1 MLRESAGHETGHEQN
16 REGRDGEAE
25 PVSDSMEKALAAARA
40 ASSKL
45 ASDIVILDVRSLIG
59 ITDYFVICS
68 GRNERQVATIV
79 EEIDRQ
85 LGAEGV
91 KAYRREGD
99 RQARWVLLDYLDFVV
114 HVFHTEEREYY
125 ELERLWRDA
134 DRIHVGEDGSLE
146 VPSGQ
151 GEIAGGRG

>member
-1 MLRESAGHETGHEQN
+1 MDQ
-16 REGRDGEAE
+16 
-25 PVSDSMEKALAAARA
+25 ALAAARA

-45 ASDIVILDVRSLIG
+45 ATDIVILDVRPLIG

-79 EEIDRQ
+79 EEIEGQ

-114 HVFHTEEREYY
+114 HIFHTEEREYY

-134 DRIHVGEDGSLE
+134 DRVDVGEDGTVEIPRAEL
-146 VPSGQ
+146 
-151 GEIAGGRG
+151 GEEGIAGGSA

>member
-1 MLRESAGHETGHEQN
+1 MDQ
-16 REGRDGEAE
+16 
-25 PVSDSMEKALAAARA
+25 ALAAARA

-45 ASDIVILDVRSLIG
+45 ATDIVILDVRPLIG

-79 EEIDRQ
+79 EEIEEQ

-114 HVFHTEEREYY
+114 HVFHAEEREYY
-125 ELERLWRDA
+125 ELERLWKDA
-134 DRIHVGEDGSLE
+134 ERIPVDGADE
-146 VPSGQ
+146 V
-151 GEIAGGRG
+151 RGSA

>member
-1 MLRESAGHETGHEQN
+1 MDQ
-16 REGRDGEAE
+16 
-25 PVSDSMEKALAAARA
+25 ALAAARA

-45 ASDIVILDVRSLIG
+45 ATDIVILDVRPLIG

-79 EEIDRQ
+79 EEIEEQ
-85 LGAEGV
+85 LGAQGV

-134 DRIHVGEDGSLE
+134 DRVDVGEDGTVAIPGAEL
-146 VPSGQ
+146 
-151 GEIAGGRG
+151 GEEGIAGGSA

>member
-1 MLRESAGHETGHEQN
+1 MEQ
-16 REGRDGEAE
+16 
-25 PVSDSMEKALAAARA
+25 ALAAARA
-40 ASSKL
+40 ASSKM
-45 ASDIVILDVRSLIG
+45 ATDIVILDVRTLIG

-79 EEIDRQ
+79 EEIEKQ
-85 LGAEGV
+85 LGAEGIDT
-91 KAYRREGD
+91 YRREGD

-134 DRIHVGEDGSLE
+134 DRVDVTDDGEVDVPVGQDEVAGSAL
-146 VPSGQ
+146 
-151 GEIAGGRG
+151 

>member
-1 MLRESAGHETGHEQN
+1 MK
-16 REGRDGEAE
+16 AE
-25 PVSDSMEKALAAARA
+25 ELTDSMQQALAAARA

-79 EEIDRQ
+79 EEIEKQ
-85 LGAEGV
+85 LNADGV
-91 KAYRREGD
+91 KAYRREGE
-99 RQARWVLLDYLDFVV
+99 RQARWVLLDYMDFVV
-114 HVFHTEEREYY
+114 HVFHVEEREYY

-134 DRIHVGEDGSLE
+134 GRIPFEEDGE
-146 VPSGQ
+146 V
-151 GEIAGGRG
+151 AGGRL

>member
-1 MLRESAGHETGHEQN
+1 MDQ
-16 REGRDGEAE
+16 
-25 PVSDSMEKALAAARA
+25 ALAAARA

-45 ASDIVILDVRSLIG
+45 ATDIVILDVRPLIG

-79 EEIDRQ
+79 EEIEEQ

-134 DRIHVGEDGSLE
+134 DRVDVAEDGTVGISR
-146 VPSGQ
+146 
-151 GEIAGGRG
+151 GELGEEGIAGGSA

>member
-1 MLRESAGHETGHEQN
+1 MDQ
-16 REGRDGEAE
+16 
-25 PVSDSMEKALAAARA
+25 ALAAARA

-45 ASDIVILDVRSLIG
+45 ATDIVILDVRPLIG

-79 EEIDRQ
+79 EEIEEQ
-85 LGAEGV
+85 LGAQGV

-134 DRIHVGEDGSLE
+134 DRVDVAEDGTVGISR
-146 VPSGQ
+146 
-151 GEIAGGRG
+151 GELGGEGIAGGSA

>member
-1 MLRESAGHETGHEQN
+1 MDQ
-16 REGRDGEAE
+16 
-25 PVSDSMEKALAAARA
+25 ALAAARA

-45 ASDIVILDVRSLIG
+45 ATDIVILDVRPLIG

-79 EEIDRQ
+79 EEIEEQ

-134 DRIHVGEDGSLE
+134 DRVDVGEDGTVGISR
-146 VPSGQ
+146 
-151 GEIAGGRG
+151 GELGEEGIAGGSA

>member
-1 MLRESAGHETGHEQN
+1 MDQ
-16 REGRDGEAE
+16 
-25 PVSDSMEKALAAARA
+25 ALAAARA

-45 ASDIVILDVRSLIG
+45 ATDIVILDVRPLIG

-79 EEIDRQ
+79 EEIEEQ

-134 DRIHVGEDGSLE
+134 DRVDVGEDGTVGIPTAEL
-146 VPSGQ
+146 
-151 GEIAGGRG
+151 GEEGIAGGSA

>member
-1 MLRESAGHETGHEQN
+1 MDQ
-16 REGRDGEAE
+16 
-25 PVSDSMEKALAAARA
+25 ALAAARA

-45 ASDIVILDVRSLIG
+45 ATEIVILDVRSLIG

-79 EEIDRQ
+79 EEIEEQ

-134 DRIHVGEDGSLE
+134 DRIDIREDGTVE
-146 VPSGQ
+146 VPRAEL
-151 GEIAGGRG
+151 GEEGMAGGSA

>member
-1 MLRESAGHETGHEQN
+1 M
-16 REGRDGEAE
+16 EGRDGEAE

-134 DRIHVGEDGSLE
+134 DRVDVGADGKIGFS
-146 VPSGQ
+146 SGQ
-151 GEIAGGRG
+151 EEIAGGRA